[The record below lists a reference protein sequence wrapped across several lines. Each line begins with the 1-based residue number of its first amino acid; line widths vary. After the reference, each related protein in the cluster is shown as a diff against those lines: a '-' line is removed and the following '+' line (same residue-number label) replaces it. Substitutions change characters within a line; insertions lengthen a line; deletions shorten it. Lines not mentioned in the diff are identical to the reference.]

1 MATQNKDGLPIKEDQ
16 NVGLT
21 AGMATDERTTLHDK
35 AIPEFIKATWTD
47 PQDSTRTEERDFSLR
62 ESHDFHERVEKA
74 LMLAGMVYLD
84 AHRWATEVEHFRQVQ
99 MGFNP
104 NQIEELAEPYV
115 DMAAHRARAEEAIAP
130 KILDDQPYVQQGGG
144 ATELLNRPVVNY
156 APCLYD
162 RDGDEYENPKQLRL
176 LNEFD
181 AFVACNKK
189 DGSYAVLEPSTGML
203 LSHGHVSGDAAREA
217 AELLAARRGTIFM
230 RRWIEAEPALSQQQ
244 LKEKFH
250 ARHETEAASQVRGN
264 QEVRRQ
270 EREAA
275 EDGEAD
281 RSGDIQQAAEAGAEA
296 DHRQEENVTP

>member
-1 MATQNKDGLPIKEDQ
+1 MATQNKDGLPIKEGQ

-35 AIPEFIKATWTD
+35 VIPEFIKATWTD
-47 PQDSTRTEERDFSLR
+47 PQDSIRSEERDFSLR
-62 ESHDFHERVEKA
+62 ESHDYHERIEKA

-104 NQIEELAEPYV
+104 NQIEELAKPYV
-115 DMAAHRARAEEAIAP
+115 DMAAHRAKAEEAVAS
-130 KILDDQPYVQQGGG
+130 KKLDDQPYVQQGDG

-162 RDGDEYENPKQLRL
+162 RDGEEYEHPKQLRL

-203 LSHGHVSGDAAREA
+203 LSHGHLSDDAAREA

-244 LKEKFH
+244 LKEKYDVRSK
-250 ARHETEAASQVRGN
+250 AETAEEVRGH
-264 QEVRRQ
+264 QEEDGQ
-270 EREAA
+270 GGETSEGGEDERGEDHELAAQAGADEGGAA
-275 EDGEAD
+275 EEV
-281 RSGDIQQAAEAGAEA
+281 
-296 DHRQEENVTP
+296 NP